1 VCMGMECTWEHV
13 HGSDISIYAT
23 IAEGAT
29 FSEDNESCIW
39 EHYVAY
45 TNVALPYT
53 CSHIHYVPMYTS
65 MLRCQPQAQR
75 IMGRVYGNIMYM
87 GTSVWERNI
96 TICND
101 CCERSEDNESRV
113 WEHHVYGNILM
124 GSQYL
129 QLLLEYDVF
138 RGQWDVCMGP

>member
-1 VCMGMECTWEHV
+1 MCMGMECTWEHV

-53 CSHIHYVPMYTS
+53 CSHIHYVPMYTL
-65 MLRCQPQAQR
+65 MLRC
-75 IMGRVYGNIMYM
+75 
-87 GTSVWERNI
+87 
-96 TICND
+96 
-101 CCERSEDNESRV
+101 
-113 WEHHVYGNILM
+113 
-124 GSQYL
+124 
-129 QLLLEYDVF
+129 
-138 RGQWDVCMGP
+138 